1 MLCLLLSSSLLF
13 SSFGRAFIC
22 MRVRN
27 SFVVSVEIFTSL
39 SVLRNATL
47 FKPFLSVVLELRIC
61 RFQMYIFPFTDG
73 HLSVVHRPVTDRSP
87 PGD

>member
-1 MLCLLLSSSLLF
+1 
-13 SSFGRAFIC
+13 

-61 RFQMYIFPFTDG
+61 RPQMTIFPFTDG
-73 HLSVVHRPVTDRSP
+73 DLSVVHRPVTYRSP
-87 PGD
+87 PSDLSFTAQ